1 VHGAKL
7 RETEVG
13 EHPVSDFIAKS
24 EDSVKLAALYQ
35 RPQEHDKPDADNR
48 TLPLRVC
55 EEIPGDA
62 DAQSDVAEPKS
73 PPVDTDMADH
83 LASLS
88 QPGDMYQCRTF

>member
-24 EDSVKLAALYQ
+24 EDSVKLTALYQ
-35 RPQEHDKPDADNR
+35 RPQKHDKPDADDSA
-48 TLPLRVC
+48 LPLRVR
-55 EEIPGDA
+55 EEITRDA

-73 PPVDTDMADH
+73 PPVDTDVTDY

-88 QPGDMYQCRTF
+88 QPGDVHQCRTF